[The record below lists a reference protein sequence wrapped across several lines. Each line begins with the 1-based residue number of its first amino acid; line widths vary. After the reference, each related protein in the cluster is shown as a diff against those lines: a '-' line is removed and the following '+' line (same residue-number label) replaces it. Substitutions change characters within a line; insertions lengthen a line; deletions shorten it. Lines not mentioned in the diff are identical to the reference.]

1 MRLFSCVQ
9 ITLALVLCS
18 LSITHPFVSADELS
32 WGELPEMPGKLGF
45 GGPIA
50 GTHNGALIVAG
61 GANFPDGYPWAEDEK
76 PAGPKHWYADIHIL
90 TKGTDANPS
99 NWTVAAQLPYPLA
112 YAPAISTDDGIYI
125 LGGETF
131 GKPPGDEN
139 AEPANF
145 ATDQV
150 LLLQWSSETKQLTV
164 KENALPNLPKPCRY
178 HNAGL
183 IDNVIY
189 VVASHAISDQ
199 SKRLDSKSFWSLDL
213 SDKPEKRTWKEL
225 EPWPG
230 LEREKMAVAVQNSGA
245 DDQYDSP
252 KCLYMFS
259 GANWYKDDAGQHDL
273 KKFEHYTDN
282 YRYSPKQKTWTKIA
296 DLPYVPETRD
306 IKLDGYTFDA
316 IAKAWRHLLPGEK
329 PEAASVNVQA
339 IFGEVPRPAGAGT
352 AIDLGQSHVLLMSG
366 STGRYITMD
375 TKDCPIFPADV
386 LAYHTITDTW
396 IQVGKMPQAVVTT
409 AAVHWDGKIVITS
422 GEIRPG
428 VRTPK
433 VQTVKAADSDASFG
447 WINMSV
453 IVIYLAA
460 LVGLGIYFSSRENG
474 TEDFFLAG
482 KRIPWWAAG
491 LSIYATQLSAITFIA
506 LPAIPYVTNWLLY
519 PAQLTMFLMAPVVV
533 YWYLPFFRRLNV
545 TSAYEYLER
554 RFNLAA
560 RLFGS
565 STFIVFQLGRM
576 AIVVFLPALA
586 LSAVTG
592 MNVYASIII
601 MGVLATLY
609 TVLGGMEAVIW
620 TDVLQVFVLWGGMLL
635 ALCIIVAD
643 VGGIGVVF
651 ETARADSKLTMF
663 NWDWGTLQMATWLI
677 VLGNFALQ
685 FGPYTTDQAV
695 IQRYMT
701 TKSDQDAARSIWL
714 NGMLTIP
721 FGLLFFVL
729 GTSLYVFFKMH
740 PDLLVLGMK
749 NDNVFPLFVSEKL
762 PPGLSGLVIAGV
774 FAASMSSLDSSIHSV
789 ATAITTDFYK
799 RFKPDATDQQ
809 TLKIARVLTIV
820 LGTIGT
826 LLAIVLASWDIKSL
840 LFLFQKL
847 LGLTGSGL
855 VGMFILGIFTR
866 RANATGALTGAA
878 SSFMILLYIY
888 LYTDVNFYMYAI
900 VGIISTVVIGY
911 LVSLLTPE
919 SKKDI
924 TGLSW
929 QSLE

>member
-1 MRLFSCVQ
+1 M
-9 ITLALVLCS
+9 
-18 LSITHPFVSADELS
+18 
-32 WGELPEMPGKLGF
+32 
-45 GGPIA
+45 
-50 GTHNGALIVAG
+50 
-61 GANFPDGYPWAEDEK
+61 
-76 PAGPKHWYADIHIL
+76 
-90 TKGTDANPS
+90 
-99 NWTVAAQLPYPLA
+99 
-112 YAPAISTDDGIYI
+112 
-125 LGGETF
+125 
-131 GKPPGDEN
+131 
-139 AEPANF
+139 
-145 ATDQV
+145 
-150 LLLQWSSETKQLTV
+150 
-164 KENALPNLPKPCRY
+164 
-178 HNAGL
+178 
-183 IDNVIY
+183 
-189 VVASHAISDQ
+189 
-199 SKRLDSKSFWSLDL
+199 
-213 SDKPEKRTWKEL
+213 
-225 EPWPG
+225 
-230 LEREKMAVAVQNSGA
+230 
-245 DDQYDSP
+245 
-252 KCLYMFS
+252 
-259 GANWYKDDAGQHDL
+259 
-273 KKFEHYTDN
+273 
-282 YRYSPKQKTWTKIA
+282 
-296 DLPYVPETRD
+296 
-306 IKLDGYTFDA
+306 
-316 IAKAWRHLLPGEK
+316 
-329 PEAASVNVQA
+329 NVQA

-352 AIDLGQSHVLLMSG
+352 AIDLGQSHILLMSG

-396 IQVGKMPQAVVTT
+396 VHAGKMPQAVVTT
-409 AAVHWDGKIVITS
+409 AAVHWDGQIVVTS

-433 VQTVKAADSDASFG
+433 VQTVKETDSEADFG

-453 IVIYLAA
+453 IVVYLAA
-460 LVGLGIYFSSRENG
+460 LVGLGVYFSSRENG

-506 LPAIPYVTNWLLY
+506 LPAIPYVTNWVLY

-635 ALCIIVAD
+635 ALGIIIAD
-643 VGGIGVVF
+643 VGGVGVVF
-651 ETARADSKLTMF
+651 ETAKADSKLTMF

-701 TKSDQDAARSIWL
+701 TKSDEDAARSIWL
-714 NGMLTIP
+714 NGLLTIP
-721 FGLLFFVL
+721 FGLLFFLL

-740 PDLLVLGMK
+740 PDLLVLGME
-749 NDNVFPLFVSEKL
+749 NDKVFPLFVSKKL

-799 RFKPDATDQQ
+799 RFKTDATDRQ

-826 LLAIVLASWDIKSL
+826 LLAIVLASWDVKSL

-878 SSFMILLYIY
+878 ASFLILLYIY

-900 VGIISTVVIGY
+900 VGILSTVVIGY
-911 LVSLLTPE
+911 VVSLLTPD

-929 QSLE
+929 QSLES